1 MMDNKK
7 INTGILS
14 GINNML
20 IKSVIIIDPFE
31 EREYTS
37 DILIENGIIR
47 AVGTDLKI
55 GSSVDFE
62 RFPECSRIKFADNL
76 MLFDASGYHASPG
89 FFDMHVHL
97 REPGDEDEEDLESG
111 ISAALRGGIT
121 SVACMPNTDPP
132 LDRDFLIKDIKN
144 RASTLGFNVYPI
156 AAATKGLEGIEM
168 TEMGIL
174 RDSGAA
180 AFSDDGKCIQ
190 NAKLMYEI
198 MKYSKIFEMPL
209 ILHEE
214 DYSFLSSGMVH
225 DGYYSAALGLDGIP
239 SLSEEII
246 VARDIMLA
254 EKTCAQ
260 IHITHISS
268 KRSVELIK
276 KAKEKGINITC
287 DVTPHHLYFDDSSLK
302 DYNTNFKVNPPLR
315 SSKDRQAIIEAVK
328 AGVID
333 AIASD
338 HAPHLETE
346 KNIPF
351 SEAANGVIGM
361 ETLFKAAYTIL
372 CKKGNLNSVEL
383 IKLLTKS
390 PSKILKISTG
400 KINPDLKAD
409 FVILDLERESV
420 IRRQDFFSRSSN
432 SAFTGEKLT
441 GEIVLTVCNGK
452 IGFLNNSVNLEKKL
466 GNFR

>member
-1 MMDNKK
+1 MIDNKK
-7 INTGILS
+7 INAGKLS
-14 GINNML
+14 GINNIL
-20 IKSVIIIDPFE
+20 IKSVNIIDPVE
-31 EREYTS
+31 EKEYRS
-37 DILIENGIIR
+37 DILIENGIIKT
-47 AVGTDLKI
+47 VGTDLKT

-62 RFPECSRIKFADNL
+62 EFSEGSRIKFANDL
-76 MLFDASGYHASPG
+76 ILFDASGYHASPG

-111 ISAALRGGIT
+111 TSAALRGGIT
-121 SVACMPNTDPP
+121 SVACMPNTNPP

-144 RASTLGFNVYPI
+144 RALMYGFNVYPV

-174 RDSGAA
+174 KDSGAA

-214 DYSFLSSGMVH
+214 EYSFSSSGMVH
-225 DGYYSAALGLDGIP
+225 DGYYSAVLGLDGIP
-239 SLSEEII
+239 SLAEEII

-254 EKTCAQ
+254 EKTGAQ
-260 IHITHISS
+260 IHITHVSS
-268 KRSVELIK
+268 KGSVELIK
-276 KAKEKGINITC
+276 KAKEEGVNITC
-287 DVTPHHLYFDDSSLK
+287 DVTPHHLYFDDSCLK

-315 SSKDRQAIIEAVK
+315 SSKDRQAIIESVK

-361 ETLFKAAYTIL
+361 ETLFKAAYTLL
-372 CKKGNLNSVEL
+372 CKKGSLSAVKL

-390 PSKILKISTG
+390 PSKILNINTG
-400 KINPDLKAD
+400 KISPDSMAD

-420 IRRQDFFSRSSN
+420 IRKQDFFSRSSN
-432 SAFTGEKLT
+432 SAFIGEKLA
-441 GEIVLTVCNGK
+441 GETVLTVCNGK
-452 IGFLNNSVNLEKKL
+452 IGFINNNVNLEKETGK
-466 GNFR
+466 F